1 MVPKEKSG
9 KDKARQSENLP
20 IVLEPHAFS
29 ALLMSAIELHDRE
42 SLGFL
47 IGHPDRHFIAGK
59 MTRCITVHAAY
70 PMQSA
75 DRGRSMV
82 GFGNLAARR
91 RVESTIKT
99 VGFAIVGG
107 YHSHPNGSAKL
118 STGDI
123 ESITG
128 DLEEVYVK
136 EGLES
141 WLEIVVGVKKIKNP
155 KTSLHLKRHYVGK
168 KTPSPGFYP
177 WNIEPEIAGDVLV
190 SPKVAYRINLAG
202 YRFTKGKVLSSLL
215 CYSRY

>member
-1 MVPKEKSG
+1 
-9 KDKARQSENLP
+9 
-20 IVLEPHAFS
+20 
-29 ALLMSAIELHDRE
+29 
-42 SLGFL
+42 
-47 IGHPDRHFIAGK
+47 
-59 MTRCITVHAAY
+59 
-70 PMQSA
+70 MQSA

-82 GFGNLAARR
+82 GFGNLAARS

-128 DLEEVYVK
+128 DLEEVYSK
-136 EGLES
+136 EGMES

-155 KTSLHLKRHYVGK
+155 KTSLHLKKHYVGK
-168 KTPSPGFYP
+168 KSPPPGFYP

-190 SPKVAYRINLAG
+190 APNIAYRINMAA
-202 YRFTKGKVLSSLL
+202 YRIENNDVRTAML

>member
-1 MVPKEKSG
+1 
-9 KDKARQSENLP
+9 
-20 IVLEPHAFS
+20 
-29 ALLMSAIELHDRE
+29 MSAIELHDKE

-59 MTRCITVHAAY
+59 MTECITVHAAY

-91 RVESTIKT
+91 RVESTVKT
-99 VGFAIVGG
+99 VGFSIVGG

-118 STGDI
+118 STEDV
-123 ESITG
+123 EAITS
-128 DLEEVYVK
+128 DLEEVYSK

-141 WLEIVVGVKKIKNP
+141 WLEIVIGVRKIKNP

-168 KTPSPGFYP
+168 KCPPPGFYP
-177 WNIEPEIAGDVLV
+177 WNITPEIAGDVLV
-190 SPKVAYRINLAG
+190 SPKVAYRINMAG
-202 YRFTKGKVLSSLL
+202 YLSGNDKVLSSLL